1 MLISTKAFRCHMIF
15 VSEQSLRHW
24 DTSTLRFVAQ
34 ANLFLFVGLSPGF
47 DSDVAVLVSKA
58 ESTFHFC
65 NKLFC

>member
-34 ANLFLFVGLSPGF
+34 ANLFLFIGV
-47 DSDVAVLVSKA
+47 DCRQVLTA
-58 ESTFHFC
+58 MLRF
-65 NKLFC
+65 